1 MAFATPL
8 NFTVDP
14 LTKLLP
20 LTVRVNPAPLT
31 TALVGE
37 IVVIAG
43 EGLLTVKLCPPVVP
57 PPGAGFVTVTFTG
70 PAVVSCAPGTVIV
83 SVLPP
88 LETTPP
94 VSALPP
100 KFITDEDIKF
110 VPVRVSG
117 TL

>member
-1 MAFATPL
+1 M
-8 NFTVDP
+8 VEP

-57 PPGAGFVTVTFTG
+57 PPGAGFVTVTLTG

-88 LETTPP
+88 FETIPP
-94 VSALPP
+94 VSALLP
-100 KFITDEDIKF
+100 KLTTDADTKL
-110 VPVRVSG
+110 VPVRVSV